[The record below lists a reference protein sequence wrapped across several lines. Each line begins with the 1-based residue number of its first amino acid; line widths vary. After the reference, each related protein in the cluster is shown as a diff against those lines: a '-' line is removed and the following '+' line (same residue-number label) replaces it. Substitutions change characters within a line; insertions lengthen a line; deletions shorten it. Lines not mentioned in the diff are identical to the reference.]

1 MRSVIG
7 GAHSHLEVFIIRGH
21 IKLLAKRNAALKLLG
36 LEVRK
41 CALDNLVEKGLE
53 DLEWTW
59 EDGKWAHAYLPNGFA
74 EEDVLDDKK
83 WNKIS
88 HAIRESYRC
97 VAFNRLCVSDRHDA
111 REIREIPYSEKRRK
125 LAVSWAVKDASFTAF
140 MLILGG
146 IQSPHQ
152 RAFYGYRRITLRCP
166 VCGLEAPPW
175 QHLWQCFVGYEPD
188 DGLLYRFLWPRGVAD
203 FAICNAFL
211 SGMRLIER

>member
-1 MRSVIG
+1 MDGLQVVLLRGNSWSRRPVCGNHWAGPGTHLHTWGVSLVELIHTWRS
-7 GAHSHLEVFIIRGH
+7 FIIRGH

-41 CALDNLVEKGLE
+41 CALGNLVEKGLE

-125 LAVSWAVKDASFTAF
+125 LAVSWAVKDASFTSIYAY
-140 MLILGG
+140 
-146 IQSPHQ
+146 PWWD
-152 RAFYGYRRITLRCP
+152 T
-166 VCGLEAPPW
+166 VPPPTSL
-175 QHLWQCFVGYEPD
+175 LW
-188 DGLLYRFLWPRGVAD
+188 
-203 FAICNAFL
+203 I
-211 SGMRLIER
+211 S